1 MSDINKDSLIKILE
15 SLNGELKSKEQ
26 FRTLKVFGSGALMLL
41 NLSNENRFTH
51 DLDMLSPT
59 GDMELLRASEVVAK
73 KFKLNEEWLNSI
85 GHRFARHLPVKWEER
100 LQLVFSKSNLEVY
113 ALSNVDLFFTKIR
126 AYYDRGT
133 ESDLED
139 LMSFNF
145 TISDSEKFFKENHF
159 SDKKRTEIVL
169 KHIKEEYEKGKS

>member
-1 MSDINKDSLIKILE
+1 MSDINKDLLTNILE
-15 SLNGELKSKEQ
+15 SLNEELKAKEQ

-59 GDMELLRASEVVAK
+59 GDMDLLRASEVIAK
-73 KFKLNEEWLNSI
+73 KFKLNKEWLNSI

-100 LQLVFSKSNLEVY
+100 LQLVFSKSNLEIY
-113 ALSNVDLFFTKIR
+113 ALSNADLFFTKIR

-139 LMSFNF
+139 LMSLNF
-145 TISDSEKFFKENHF
+145 TIADSENFFKENSF
-159 SDKKRTEIVL
+159 SDKKRTETVL
-169 KHIKEEYEKGKS
+169 KHIREEHEKNKP